1 MPVIP
6 SLPRPLLCRL
16 VARAIEHLDEM
27 DGDPDLEDDDPAGGN
42 VEDEGELVSDHEDQ
56 GTRSYITHD
65 QQRDIKRI
73 GRLAKA
79 RRR

>member
-1 MPVIP
+1 MASRAAQSEGPSGLSTALSVIP

-42 VEDEGELVSDHEDQ
+42 VEDEGELVSDHESN
-56 GTRSYITHD
+56 T
-65 QQRDIKRI
+65 
-73 GRLAKA
+73 
-79 RRR
+79 